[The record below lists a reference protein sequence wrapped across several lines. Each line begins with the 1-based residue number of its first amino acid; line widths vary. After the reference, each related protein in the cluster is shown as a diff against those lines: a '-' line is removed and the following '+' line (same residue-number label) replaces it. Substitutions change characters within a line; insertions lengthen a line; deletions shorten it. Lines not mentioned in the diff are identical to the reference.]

1 MSICSNALFAL
12 GFYIV
17 GYSTFVEIVYYSET
31 AVYNK
36 EFVVSI
42 ERDSN
47 SRFVDRRSK
56 MCIGSKGIINQS

>member
-42 ERDSN
+42 L
-47 SRFVDRRSK
+47 
-56 MCIGSKGIINQS
+56 